1 LLEVAATRCQC
12 RQHSIPLKPPGNQL
26 LHSLSL
32 DQFELR
38 SIASCLRVCRV
49 TLGHSWC
56 SCVADTA
63 RQLPHEAQPAGSGC
77 GSATFS
83 RALLLLLLRR
93 WLRRRLLL
101 LLRLLLSLC
110 LKLRN
115 ELLVGAA
122 AGGSAACVL
131 PLPI

>member
-1 LLEVAATRCQC
+1 
-12 RQHSIPLKPPGNQL
+12 
-26 LHSLSL
+26 
-32 DQFELR
+32 
-38 SIASCLRVCRV
+38 
-49 TLGHSWC
+49 
-56 SCVADTA
+56 VADTV

-83 RALLLLLLRR
+83 RALLLRR
-93 WLRRRLLL
+93 WLRLRRLLLLLLL